1 LIRFLDFLFLE
12 SNLLSSNDLTNSS
25 MNPLSVELQRQT
37 STPLS
42 FYSIASST
50 NDESPIESTSKT
62 NIFTD
67 IVNELIKGA
76 KGLDKLSYSP
86 TAFVNSI
93 DNFVRSTIEK
103 QNEIITNLE
112 RQVEK

>member
-1 LIRFLDFLFLE
+1 LFIE
-12 SNLLSSNDLTNSS
+12 NNSISSNDFIDNTTI
-25 MNPLSVELQRQT
+25 NPLSIELKRQT

-42 FYSIASST
+42 FHSI
-50 NDESPIESTSKT
+50 DESSCESSSKT

-76 KGLDKLSYSP
+76 KGLDKLSCTP

-93 DNFVRSTIEK
+93 HNFVRSTIDK
-103 QNEIITNLE
+103 QNQIITNLE
-112 RQVEK
+112 RQVER